1 MLLCRCILNSTG
13 MRFVIILLALLPI
26 LAEAQNNFSILP
38 NNTDIMDST
47 SKTLKVKKITL
58 PQREQLNALS
68 KSMDDAGIEYNNI
81 DVANWESYNYPT
93 ASVKFRIAYT
103 DNAICLQYT
112 VKEPFIKAT
121 SKVDTGSAP
130 YKDSCVE
137 FFIVPDSTHYY
148 NLEQNCIAIGTFAGG
163 AERTGRTK
171 YPKEVLD
178 KIQRHSSIPVELFTE
193 KEIWTAKEIKQITDK
208 RLLDLLPDNLVE
220 GDLIC
225 WTLNIILPVEL
236 FSLKEVGSLQG
247 KTVTANF
254 YKCGDDM
261 PVRHY
266 LSWNPINL
274 ERPNFHTPQFFG
286 KLIFE

>member
-1 MLLCRCILNSTG
+1 MLLCRCILKSIG
-13 MRFVIILLALLPI
+13 MRFVFILLALLPI
-26 LAEAQNNFSILP
+26 VAKAQNDFSILP
-38 NNTDIMDST
+38 NNTNSMDST
-47 SKTLKVKKITL
+47 SKSLKVKKIIL
-58 PQREQLNALS
+58 PQKEQLNSLS
-68 KSMDDAGIEYNNI
+68 KTLDDAGIEYNNI
-81 DVANWESYNYPT
+81 DVVNWESYDYPS

-103 DNAICLQYT
+103 DSAICLQYA
-112 VKEPFIKAT
+112 VKEPYIKAT
-121 SKVDTGSAP
+121 SKEDTGSAP

-137 FFIVPDSTHYY
+137 FFIVPDNTHYY

-178 KIQRHSSIPVELFTE
+178 KIQRHSSIPAELFTE
-193 KEIWTAKEIKQITDK
+193 KEIWTAKEIKQIK
-208 RLLDLLPDNLVE
+208 EKKLLALLPDNLVE
-220 GDLIC
+220 GELIC
-225 WTLNIILPVEL
+225 WTMEIILPIEL
-236 FSLKEVGSLQG
+236 FSLKEVGSLTG
-247 KTVTANF
+247 KSVTANF

-266 LSWNPINL
+266 LSWNPIKL